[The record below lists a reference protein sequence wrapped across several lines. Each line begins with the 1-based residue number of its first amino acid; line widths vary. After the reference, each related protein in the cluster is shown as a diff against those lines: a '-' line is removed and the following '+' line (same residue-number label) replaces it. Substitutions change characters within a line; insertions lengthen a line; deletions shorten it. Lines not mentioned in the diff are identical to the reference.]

1 MDYSYLRREYPETI
15 SMDQLYRICHISKRK
30 ARWLLEH
37 GVIPCQ
43 DSGKQTRRFSIRL
56 EDVICFLEQRD
67 EGLLDDVIPQG
78 IFSSDG
84 SSPVHPPRQVL
95 DEDGLC
101 AYLLECWE
109 DWPDML
115 TTRQASD
122 LCGYSVNA
130 LNRWWNLGQIQG
142 VKYRNELRY
151 SKESLA
157 CWLASAKGQAIA
169 THSQQHREWMKAF
182 QAEEQNSG
190 MEPDSMPLS
199 IF

>member
-1 MDYSYLRREYPETI
+1 MDYRYLQREYPETI

-37 GVIPCQ
+37 RVIPCQ

-67 EGLLDDVIPQG
+67 AGLLDDVIPQG
-78 IFSSDG
+78 IFSSE
-84 SSPVHPPRQVL
+84 SSHPVRPARQVL

-101 AYLLECWE
+101 VYLLECWE

-115 TTRQASD
+115 TTRQASE

-169 THSQQHREWMKAF
+169 ALSQQHREWMKEF
-182 QAEEQNSG
+182 EQKNKTAAWSLT
-190 MEPDSMPLS
+190 PCRS
-199 IF
+199 I

>member
-1 MDYSYLRREYPETI
+1 MDYSYLQREYPETI

-67 EGLLDDVIPQG
+67 TGLLDNVIPQG
-78 IFSSDG
+78 IFSN
-84 SSPVHPPRQVL
+84 SSPPPVRPARQVL
-95 DEDGLC
+95 DEDKFC

-115 TTRQASD
+115 TTRQASE

-169 THSQQHREWMKAF
+169 ALSQQHREWMKEF
-182 QAEEQNSG
+182 EQKNKTAAWSLT
-190 MEPDSMPLS
+190 PCRS
-199 IF
+199 I

>member
-43 DSGKQTRRFSIRL
+43 DSGKQTRRFSIQL

-67 EGLLDDVIPQG
+67 AGLLDDVIPQG
-78 IFSSDG
+78 IFSSDR
-84 SSPVHPPRQVL
+84 SRPVRPTSPLL
-95 DEDGLC
+95 DEVELC

-115 TTRQASD
+115 TTRQASE

-130 LNRWWNLGQIQG
+130 LNRWWKLGKIQG
-142 VKYRNELRY
+142 LKYRNELQY

-157 CWLASAKGQAIA
+157 YWLASAKGQVIA
-169 THSQQHREWMKAF
+169 APSQQHREWMKGF
-182 QAEEQNSG
+182 QAEEHSSG
-190 MEPDSMPLS
+190 MRLQFYL
-199 IF
+199 IL

>member
-1 MDYSYLRREYPETI
+1 MHYNYLRKEYSETI
-15 SMDQLYRICHISKRK
+15 SMEQLYRICHISKRK

-67 EGLLDDVIPQG
+67 AGLIADLIPRG
-78 IFSSDG
+78 IFSSNSFG
-84 SSPVHPPRQVL
+84 PVHPARQVL
-95 DEDGLC
+95 DQALFC
-101 AYLLECWE
+101 AYLLENWA

-115 TTRQASD
+115 TTKQASE

-130 LNRWWNLGQIQG
+130 LNRWWKSGQIQG
-142 VKYRNELRY
+142 AKYQNKLWY
-151 SKESLA
+151 AKESLA

-169 THSQQHREWMKAF
+169 VPSPKHREWMEKF
-182 QAEEQNSG
+182 QAEKQNSSMEQN
-190 MEPDSMPLS
+190 SMPLS
-199 IF
+199 L

>member
-15 SMDQLYRICHISKRK
+15 SMEQLYRICHISKRK

-43 DSGKQTRRFSIRL
+43 DSGKQARRFSIRL

-67 EGLLDDVIPQG
+67 AGLLGAVIPQG
-78 IFSSDG
+78 IFSN
-84 SSPVHPPRQVL
+84 SSPRPVRPARPVL
-95 DEDGLC
+95 DEDRFC
-101 AYLLECWE
+101 DYLLECWA

-115 TTRQASD
+115 TARQASE

-142 VKYRNELRY
+142 MKYRNELRY

-169 THSQQHREWMKAF
+169 APSQQHTEWMKEF

-190 MEPDSMPLS
+190 MEPDSMPLWL
-199 IF
+199 

>member
-56 EDVICFLEQRD
+56 EEAICFLEQRD
-67 EGLLDDVIPQG
+67 AGLLDDVIPQG
-78 IFSSDG
+78 IFSSD
-84 SSPVHPPRQVL
+84 SSRPVRPTIPLL
-95 DEDGLC
+95 DEAEFC

-115 TTRQASD
+115 TTRQASE

-130 LNRWWNLGQIQG
+130 LNRWWNQRIPGLLAGVRQRASHCRALPAAQG
-142 VKYRNELRY
+142 MD
-151 SKESLA
+151 
-157 CWLASAKGQAIA
+157 KGV
-169 THSQQHREWMKAF
+169 SGRG
-182 QAEEQNSG
+182 AEQRHGARLHAAVTMIGYNLTF
-190 MEPDSMPLS
+190 PFPVLY
-199 IF
+199 

>member
-1 MDYSYLRREYPETI
+1 
-15 SMDQLYRICHISKRK
+15 MDQLYRICHISKRK
-30 ARWLLEH
+30 ARWLLEY

-56 EDVICFLEQRD
+56 EDVICFLEHRD
-67 EGLLDDVIPQG
+67 AGLLDDVIPQG
-78 IFSSDG
+78 IFSSE
-84 SSPVHPPRQVL
+84 SSHPVRPARQVL

-101 AYLLECWE
+101 VYLLEHWE

-115 TTRQASD
+115 TTRQTSE

-142 VKYRNELRY
+142 VKYRNELLY

-169 THSQQHREWMKAF
+169 APSQQHKEWMKEF

-190 MEPDSMPLS
+190 MEFGSMPLVVY
-199 IF
+199 